1 MKKRTYILITFFAII
16 SSAGAMAQLNLSR
29 IFSAGAKTLQAIT
42 ISDAQIESHVKEFI
56 KASDTTNKL
65 CAADDPYSIRMEKI
79 VDGINNRDGLNIK
92 VYRATDVNA
101 FACADGSIRV
111 YSGLMD
117 IMSDDEILG
126 VVGHEI
132 GHIKN
137 KDTKDAF
144 RTALL
149 SSALRDGIA
158 STGDVAAKLSDSQL
172 GKVSDALVN
181 SRYSQKQEYAA
192 DNYGYEFLK
201 SHGKNPWAM
210 ALSFE
215 KLREMEKKMGGD
227 KSNKV
232 QQLFSTHPNIEMRT
246 KKMQER
252 AAKDGYAKPET
263 TQNTQESK

>member
-1 MKKRTYILITFFAII
+1 MKRTLHILLLTASLTILSHTA
-16 SSAGAMAQLNLSR
+16 SAQIDWGRALS
-29 IFSAGAKTLQAIT
+29 AVAKVFQAST
-42 ISDAQIESHVKEFI
+42 ISDSQVKGYVKEFI
-56 KASDTTNKL
+56 TKSDQQNHVCDSL
-65 CAADDPYSIRMEKI
+65 DPYSVRLNKI
-79 VDGINNRDGLNIK
+79 MGTIVADKELNIK
-92 VYRATDVNA
+92 VYPIKEPNA

-149 SSALRDGIA
+149 NSALLDGIA
-158 STGDVAAKLSDSQL
+158 STGKTAARLTDSQL
-172 GKVSDALVN
+172 GNLSSALVN

-192 DNYGYEFLK
+192 DKYGYEFLK

-215 KLREMEKKMGGD
+215 KLQKMQQQMGAN
-227 KSNKV
+227 KASKV
-232 QQLFSTHPNIEMRT
+232 QQLFSTHPDIEART
-246 KKMQER
+246 KKMAER
-252 AAKDGYAKPET
+252 AAAEGFARPTE
-263 TQNTQESK
+263 